1 MLFAFSETMI
11 KKVSYMKLKILFFS
25 TLFISSL
32 GFAQYRWDF
41 GGQLGASNYLGDIGG
56 NKHSS
61 SKARPFVSDMEL
73 GQTRWAAAAFVRY
86 KFSPKL
92 SLRGQFAYQ
101 RIQGADSLSANP
113 ARRARN
119 LNFWNDIFE
128 LSATPQ
134 LTIYENQDLGSSY
147 RFKMAFNFYIFA
159 GVGVMYNDPKA
170 KYNGVLYDLHKAQTE
185 GVNYSLWQ
193 FVVPV
198 GTGVYFTIR
207 KKHRIGF
214 EYNWRI
220 CPMKNGDYL
229 DDVHGKYADPKT
241 LSHDGVICSN
251 RTPYLSTA
259 DKNEIIKET
268 HDPGFF
274 NNFVYN
280 LKTNPQDKR
289 GQSNHN
295 DTYMTVSLNYSYV
308 IRGHGS
314 FYRSRYGSF
323 FSKKKKKNSRKVR
336 AKF

>member
-1 MLFAFSETMI
+1 
-11 KKVSYMKLKILFFS
+11 MKFKILFFS
-25 TLFISSL
+25 TLFISSF

-41 GGQLGASNYLGDIGG
+41 GGQLGAANYLGDIGG
-56 NKHSS
+56 KD
-61 SKARPFVSDMEL
+61 KTRRDFVSDMKL
-73 GQTRWAAAAFVRY
+73 GETRWAGAAFLRY

-92 SLRGQFAYQ
+92 SLKGQFAYQ
-101 RIQGADSLSANP
+101 RIQGADSLSTNP

-119 LNFWNDIFE
+119 LSFRNDIFE

-159 GVGVMYNDPKA
+159 GVGVMHHNPQA
-170 KYNGVLYDLHKAQTE
+170 KYNGEWINLQPLHTE
-185 GVNYSLWQ
+185 GVTYSLWQ

-198 GTGVYFTIR
+198 GTGFYFTIR

-220 CPMKNGDYL
+220 CPLKGGDYL
-229 DDVHGKYADPKT
+229 DDVSGKYVDPKT
-241 LSHDGVICSN
+241 LSPMGAILAN
-251 RTPYLSTA
+251 RT
-259 DKNEIIKET
+259 NELTQKDIKSIGE
-268 HDPGFF
+268 PLGWY
-274 NNFVYN
+274 NNF
-280 LKTNPQDKR
+280 LPGSKR
-289 GQSNHN
+289 GDPKHN